1 VHKYDSLNFEIT
13 KKTQDLIVRDAEIV
27 LAKQFNE
34 EERDEL
40 LANPQAI
47 IQEQMKNKLLDNAH
61 TSLKN
66 TVYDIEERYNDLLNL
81 EKVYIF
87 IYYFIN

>member
-1 VHKYDSLNFEIT
+1 MNFEIT
-13 KKTQDLIVRDAEIV
+13 RNTQDLIVRDAEVV
-27 LAKQFNE
+27 LAKRFNE
-34 EERDEL
+34 DEREDL

-66 TVYDIEERYNDLLNL
+66 AVYDIEERYNDLRNL
-81 EKVYIF
+81 ERVF
-87 IYYFIN
+87 

>member
-1 VHKYDSLNFEIT
+1 MNFEIT
-13 KKTQDLIVRDAEIV
+13 KKTQDLIVRDAETLLGKDI
-27 LAKQFNE
+27 NE

-61 TSLKN
+61 STLIN
-66 TVYDIEERYNDLLNL
+66 NVYDIEERYNDLRNL
-81 EKVYIF
+81 EKVF
-87 IYYFIN
+87 I

>member
-1 VHKYDSLNFEIT
+1 MYKYDTLNFEIT
-13 KKTQDLIVRDAEIV
+13 KNTQDLIVRDAEVV
-27 LAKQFNE
+27 LAKRFNE
-34 EERDEL
+34 EEREEL

-66 TVYDIEERYNDLLNL
+66 AVFDIEERYNDLRNL
-81 EKVYIF
+81 EKVKNF
-87 IYYFIN
+87 SS